1 MNIRFPLYSKLMI
14 FNVLLV
20 GLIISFITFKNV
32 ELFKSVSLD
41 REESYRL
48 KQIDSMA
55 KSLENN
61 FKNIF
66 AKLNSN
72 SQSLMNSLPIKFDDE
87 FIFYMSVG
95 DEMGNVIHEGSR
107 QENSGIAFSN
117 FVTNSLKKNLKNR
130 LQINEEISKNGFA
143 LIDGEKTPNGDSFVL
158 MMPFKL
164 NRLESSLTTLGNRKS
179 ENLFIY
185 ALINKDVFNSILNN
199 DSSSKFG
206 IYESS
211 GRLIFSND
219 EEYFIDN
226 PIEGLIS
233 SDVGESLKN
242 IPLQKYIESEGRNN
256 SDQDSWLFTLRKNQL
271 GMSVFS
277 LISKDELLTPAN
289 YMKES
294 SIFIIAIMVSILIY
308 VLFLFS
314 SQFSKPIEVLEDA
327 TKKVSE
333 GNLDIKVS
341 KNIKTRDEVKSL
353 AVAFDAM
360 VEGLKERE
368 KMQNVL
374 NKFHGSK
381 VTEELLKKEISLG
394 GEKKNVAILFS
405 DIRGFTD
412 FSEGHTSEEVVK
424 MLNEYFEVMVGIINR
439 HGGVVDKF
447 IGDAI
452 MAVWGIPHE
461 TEDDCKNALRAC
473 LDMRVELSELNQNR
487 IERGLVPI
495 KIGVGLH
502 YGEAISGQIGSHERM
517 EFTVIGDTVN
527 TASRIE
533 GATKGFGVDLLV
545 SSSVLTKLDESFL
558 IQKAGNVEVQG
569 KSEAL
574 SLYQV
579 DGIYVDGALK
589 MLRTPYSHFE
599 AAKDKKSKIV

>member
-72 SQSLMNSLPIKFDDE
+72 SQSLMNSLPVKFDDE

-95 DEMGNVIHEGSR
+95 DDTGNVIHEGSR

-143 LIDGEKTPNGDSFVL
+143 LIDGEKTPSGDSFVL

-164 NRLESSLTTLGNRKS
+164 NRLESILTTQGNRKS

-199 DSSSKFG
+199 DSLSKFG
-206 IYESS
+206 IYDSS
-211 GRLIFSND
+211 GRLIFSSD

-277 LISKDELLTPAN
+277 LISKDELLAPAN

-569 KSEAL
+569 KTEAL

>member
-20 GLIISFITFKNV
+20 GLVISFVTFKNV

-41 REESYRL
+41 REESYRI
-48 KQIDSMA
+48 KQIDSIS
-55 KSLENN
+55 KSLDTY
-61 FKNIF
+61 FKTLF
-66 AKLNSN
+66 SKLDLNSQALMN
-72 SQSLMNSLPIKFDDE
+72 SQSLKFDDDY
-87 FIFYMSVG
+87 IIYMSLKDSTG
-95 DEMGNVIHEGSR
+95 KTLLESTG
-107 QENSGIAFSN
+107 QESSGISYKS
-117 FVTNSLKKNLKNR
+117 FVENSLKKYSENGKA
-130 LQINEEISKNGFA
+130 IESGIVTSGFA
-143 LIDGEKTPNGDSFVL
+143 ILDGDKTPHGDSFVIV
-158 MMPFKL
+158 MPFKL
-164 NRLESSLTTLGNRKS
+164 NSDEYKNEK
-179 ENLFIY
+179 LFIH
-185 ALINKDVFNSILNN
+185 ALINKDIFKSIFVN
-199 DSSSKFG
+199 DSTIKFG
-206 IYESS
+206 LLSAS
-211 GRLIFSND
+211 GNLLFSND
-219 EEYFIDN
+219 GDFFAKNSINGFISNEVNDA
-226 PIEGLIS
+226 
-233 SDVGESLKN
+233 LKN
-242 IPLQKYIESEGRNN
+242 IPLQKYLESKEGKNN
-256 SDQDSWLFTLRKNQL
+256 EQISWLFSLRKNQF

-277 LISKDELLTPAN
+277 LISKEELLIPAN
-289 YMKES
+289 YMKDS
-294 SIFIIAIMVSILIY
+294 SIFIIAILISVLIY

-327 TKKVSE
+327 TKKISA
-333 GNLDIKVS
+333 GNLEIKVS
-341 KNIKTRDEVKSL
+341 NNIKTRDEVKSL
-353 AVAFDAM
+353 ALAFDVM
-360 VEGLKERE
+360 VDGLKERE

-394 GEKKNVAILFS
+394 GVKKNVAILFS

-495 KIGVGLH
+495 KIGIGLH

-545 SSSVLTKLDESFL
+545 SASVLTKLDESFF

-569 KSEAL
+569 KSEIL

-589 MLRTPYSHFE
+589 ILRTPYSHFE
-599 AAKDKKSKIV
+599 AAKDKKSKMV